1 MTTSEP
7 LSGQAARWAGQR
19 ERRQAEFV
27 ESALRVIAEQG
38 PGASLEAFAAEAGVA
53 RTRVYRHFQDRADLE
68 RAISAR
74 VAALIVTELEPL
86 WRPEGSA
93 RQMIR
98 GAIGAHV
105 RWLAENRNLYI
116 YLRRHSRPDD
126 DGRGLDG
133 YAGVR
138 RAVADHLTALFGGYL
153 SLLGVEGRTTET
165 LAYAVVGMVE
175 SVSERWTE
183 AAIGDSAENSAPE
196 SADAAR
202 ETEEL
207 IDQLAAW
214 TWAMVSAALATVGV
228 ELDPDVPLPPLL

>member
-1 MTTSEP
+1 MRDPEP
-7 LSGQAARWAGQR
+7 PSGQAARWAGQR

-38 PGASLEAFAAEAGVA
+38 PNASLEAFAAEAGVA

-74 VAALIVTELEPL
+74 VAAMIVTELEPL

-98 GAIGAHV
+98 SAIAAHV
-105 RWLAENRNLYI
+105 GWLSENRNLYL
-116 YLRRHSRPDD
+116 YLRRQSRPDD
-126 DGRGLDG
+126 DDGALDG

-138 RAVADHLTALFGGYL
+138 RAVADHLARLFGAYL
-153 SLLGVEGRTTET
+153 SLVGVEGQTTET

-175 SVSERWTE
+175 SVSERWTGQANE
-183 AAIGDSAENSAPE
+183 GD
-196 SADAAR
+196 ADERGAD
-202 ETEEL
+202 L
-207 IDQLAAW
+207 IEQLSTW
-214 TWAMVSAALATVGV
+214 TWAMVSAALAAVGV
-228 ELDPDVPLPPLL
+228 ELDPDVPLPPLI

>member
-1 MTTSEP
+1 VSPPEP

-27 ESALRVIAEQG
+27 DSALRVIAEQG
-38 PGASLEAFAAEAGVA
+38 PGASLEAFAAAAGVA
-53 RTRVYRHFQDRADLE
+53 RTRVYRHFHDRADLE

-74 VAALIVTELEPL
+74 VAGMIVAELEPL

-98 GAIGAHV
+98 SAIGAHV
-105 RWLAENRNLYI
+105 GWLAENRNLYT

-126 DGRGLDG
+126 DDRALDG

-138 RAVADHLTALFGGYL
+138 RAVADHLAKLFGAYL
-153 SLLGVEGRTTET
+153 SLLGVESRTTDT

-175 SVSERWTE
+175 SVTERWTE
-183 AAIGDSAENSAPE
+183 EGGADSG
-196 SADAAR
+196 
-202 ETEEL
+202 EL
-207 IDQLAAW
+207 IEQLSTW
-214 TWAMVSAALATVGV
+214 TWAMVSAALAAVGM
-228 ELDPDVPLPPLL
+228 ELDPDLPLPPLV

>member
-1 MTTSEP
+1 MTSPEP

-27 ESALRVIAEQG
+27 DSALRVIAEQG
-38 PGASLEAFAAEAGVA
+38 PNASLEAFAAEAGVA
-53 RTRVYRHFQDRADLE
+53 RTRVYRHFHDRADLE

-74 VAALIVTELEPL
+74 VAGMIVTELEPL

-105 RWLAENRNLYI
+105 GWLAENRNLYR

-126 DGRGLDG
+126 DDSALDG

-138 RAVADHLTALFGGYL
+138 RAIADQLTKLFGAYL
-153 SLLGVEGRTTET
+153 SLVGIEDHTTET

-175 SVSERWTE
+175 SVTERWTE
-183 AAIGDSAENSAPE
+183 DSASR
-196 SADAAR
+196 S
-202 ETEEL
+202 EEL
-207 IDQLAAW
+207 VEQLSTW
-214 TWAMVSAALATVGV
+214 TWALMSSALAAVGI
-228 ELDPDVPLPPLL
+228 ELDPDVPLPPLLPVLEVRGHP

>member
-1 MTTSEP
+1 MTSPEP

-27 ESALRVIAEQG
+27 DSALKVIAEQG
-38 PGASLEAFAAEAGVA
+38 PTASLEDFAAEAGVA
-53 RTRVYRHFQDRADLE
+53 RTRVYRHFHDRADLE

-74 VAALIVTELEPL
+74 VAGLIVAELKPL

-105 RWLAENRNLYI
+105 GWLAENRNLYI
-116 YLRRHSRPDD
+116 YLRRNARPDD
-126 DGRGLDG
+126 DDHALDG
-133 YAGVR
+133 HAGVR
-138 RAVADHLTALFGGYL
+138 RAVAEHLTKLFGAYL
-153 SLLGVEGRTTET
+153 SLVGVENSTTDT

-175 SVSERWTE
+175 SVTERWTE
-183 AAIGDSAENSAPE
+183 QGAADS
-196 SADAAR
+196 DV
-202 ETEEL
+202 
-207 IDQLAAW
+207 IVDQLSAW
-214 TWAMVSAALATVGV
+214 TWAMIAEALGIVGV

>member
-1 MTTSEP
+1 MTSPEP

-27 ESALRVIAEQG
+27 DSALRVIAERG
-38 PGASLEAFAAEAGVA
+38 PTASLEDFAAEAGVA
-53 RTRVYRHFQDRADLE
+53 RTRVYRHFHDRADLE

-74 VAALIVTELEPL
+74 VAGMIVTELEPL

-105 RWLAENRNLYI
+105 GWLAENRNLYR

-126 DGRGLDG
+126 DDRALDG

-138 RAVADHLTALFGGYL
+138 RAIADQLTKLFGAYL
-153 SLLGVEGRTTET
+153 SLVGIEDHTTET

-175 SVSERWTE
+175 SVTERWTE
-183 AAIGDSAENSAPE
+183 AGPEAGGGEDGGDRS
-196 SADAAR
+196 
-202 ETEEL
+202 EEL
-207 IDQLAAW
+207 VEQLSTW
-214 TWAMVSAALATVGV
+214 TWALMSSALASVGI
-228 ELDPDVPLPPLL
+228 ELDPDLPLPPLL

>member
-1 MTTSEP
+1 MTSPEP

-27 ESALRVIAEQG
+27 DSALRVIAEQG
-38 PGASLEAFAAEAGVA
+38 PHASLEAFAAEAGVA
-53 RTRVYRHFQDRADLE
+53 RTRVYRHFTDRADLE

-74 VAALIVTELEPL
+74 VAGMIVTELQPL

-105 RWLAENRNLYI
+105 GWLAENRNLYR

-126 DGRGLDG
+126 DDRALDG

-138 RAVADHLTALFGGYL
+138 RAIADQLTKLFGAYL
-153 SLLGVEGRTTET
+153 SLVGIEDQTTAS

-175 SVSERWTE
+175 SVTEHWTE
-183 AAIGDSAENSAPE
+183 QGLGEDLGADTAAEQS
-196 SADAAR
+196 
-202 ETEEL
+202 EEL
-207 IDQLAAW
+207 IDQLSTW
-214 TWAMVSAALATVGV
+214 TWALMSSALATVGV